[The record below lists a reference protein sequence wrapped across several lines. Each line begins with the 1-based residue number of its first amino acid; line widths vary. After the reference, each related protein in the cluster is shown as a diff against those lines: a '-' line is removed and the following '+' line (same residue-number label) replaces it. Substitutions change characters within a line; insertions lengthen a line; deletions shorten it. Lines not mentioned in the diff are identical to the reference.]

1 MILRLSILAIAFM
14 ALSAHPTIAR
24 DANGFI
30 VRGGAGGVGCPAFLN
45 AMATARQKGG
55 LRTVAGIQETSGYE
69 MYLLGFETGFN
80 SEAEGVYD
88 IFETLGPEPSLQ
100 ALYAIE
106 PWCASNPDKTFGKAV
121 IALSVRLRSGMMKDL
136 APANK

>member
-1 MILRLSILAIAFM
+1 MPCFFLMRWQQ
-14 ALSAHPTIAR
+14 R
-24 DANGFI
+24 DK
-30 VRGGAGGVGCPAFLN
+30 
-45 AMATARQKGG
+45 KGG

-69 MYLLGFETGFN
+69 MYLAGFETGFN
-80 SEAEGVYD
+80 SEAVGIYD
-88 IFETLGPEPSLQ
+88 IFESLGPDPTLQ